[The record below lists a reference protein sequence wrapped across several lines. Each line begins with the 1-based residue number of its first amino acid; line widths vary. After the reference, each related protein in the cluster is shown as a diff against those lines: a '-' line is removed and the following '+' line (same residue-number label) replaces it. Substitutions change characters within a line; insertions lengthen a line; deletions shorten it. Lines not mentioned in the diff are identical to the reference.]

1 MPTEREWTEAFR
13 RLDKGESSYESEAK
27 RLGVGKGTVY
37 RHHIQELQRMVNRE
51 RSELSRV
58 SEELS
63 KAKQRLAMLEAEHK
77 QKRQALEQSLQIRV
91 KELSSKLQALEE
103 EKKRVEGEISRSR
116 EKLSATLQELNRVLT
131 TQERLKNLGVD
142 KVASLT
148 EFVEGYEALGF
159 SAQQVQKLVV
169 WRQSL
174 AKMGIDPDK
183 VFELAKKRRS
193 LEGQIS
199 ELEKERRR
207 VEGIVKKLKVEH
219 RRLFEET
226 TSLQAEALK
235 LGKLG
240 KVVKLGMIVVPCKL
254 CGMEGVFVKLRTAS
268 EYKSM
273 MRSGAALQYR
283 CIYCG
288 RWAVYTPWEILSAIG
303 LLATPELKEVGVRT
317 STIKE

>member
-1 MPTEREWTEAFR
+1 MPTEREWAEAFK
-13 RLDKGESSYESEAK
+13 RLDSEISSYEAEAK

-37 RHHIQELQRMVNRE
+37 RHHTAELQRRINE
-51 RSELSRV
+51 EKSELSRV
-58 SEELS
+58 RDELT
-63 KAKQRLAMLEAEHK
+63 KARQKLWKLE
-77 QKRQALEQSLQIRV
+77 S
-91 KELSSKLQALEE
+91 
-103 EKKRVEGEISRSR
+103 EKKRIEGDLSQARG
-116 EKLSATLQELNRVLT
+116 KLSATLQELNRVLAT
-131 TQERLKNLGVD
+131 YERLKNLGLD
-142 KVASLT
+142 KVESLT

-183 VFELAKKRRS
+183 LFELAKKRRS

-207 VEGIVKKLKVEH
+207 VEGTVKKLKNEH

-240 KVVKLGMIVVPCKL
+240 KVVRLGIIVLPCKL
-254 CGMEGVFVKLRTAS
+254 CGMEGIFVKLHTAS

-303 LLATPELKEVGVRT
+303 LLAAPELKEVRT
-317 STIKE
+317 PTVKD

>member
-1 MPTEREWTEAFR
+1 MATEREWAEAFR

-37 RHHIQELQRMVNRE
+37 RHHIMELQRMVNRE

-58 SEELS
+58 REEMS
-63 KAKQRLAMLEAEHK
+63 KAEHRLAMLEAEYK
-77 QKRQALEQSLQIRV
+77 QKRQVLEQSLQIRV
-91 KELSSKLQALEE
+91 KELSSMLQALEE

-116 EKLSATLQELNRVLT
+116 EKLTVNLQELNRVIT

-142 KVASLT
+142 KVVSLT

-183 VFELAKKRRS
+183 LFELAKKRRS

-199 ELEKERRR
+199 GLEKERRR
-207 VEGIVKKLKVEH
+207 VEGIVKKLKEEQ
-219 RRLFEET
+219 RRLFDET

-240 KVVKLGMIVVPCKL
+240 KVVKLGMMVIPCKV
-254 CGMEGVFVKLRTAS
+254 CGMEGIFVKLHTAS
-268 EYKSM
+268 EYRGM

-288 RWAVYTPWEILSAIG
+288 QWATYTPWEILTAIG
-303 LLATPELKEVGVRT
+303 LLATPELKEAWTTTV
-317 STIKE
+317 KD

>member
-1 MPTEREWTEAFR
+1 MPTEREWAEAFK
-13 RLDKGESSYESEAK
+13 RLDSEISSYEAEAK

-37 RHHIQELQRMVNRE
+37 RHHIAELQRKINME
-51 RSELSRV
+51 KSELSRV
-58 SEELS
+58 RDELT
-63 KAKQRLAMLEAEHK
+63 KAKQRLQELE
-77 QKRQALEQSLQIRV
+77 
-91 KELSSKLQALEE
+91 KEKNRIEDKICHA
-103 EKKRVEGEISRSR
+103 R
-116 EKLSATLQELNRVLT
+116 EKLSATLQELNRVIT
-131 TQERLKNLGVD
+131 SQERLKKLGVD

-159 SAQQVQKLVV
+159 GAQQVQKLVV

-183 VFELAKKRRS
+183 LGEFVEKRGS
-193 LEGQIS
+193 LEKQLS

-207 VEGIVKKLKVEH
+207 VEGTVKKLKNEH

-240 KVVKLGMIVVPCKL
+240 KVVRLGIIVLPCKL
-254 CGMEGVFVKLRTAS
+254 CGMEGIFVKLHTAS

-303 LLATPELKEVGVRT
+303 LLAAPELKEVRT
-317 STIKE
+317 PTVKD

>member
-1 MPTEREWTEAFR
+1 MPTELEWAEAFR
-13 RLDKGESSYESEAK
+13 RLDCGESSYEAEAR

-37 RHHIQELQRMVNRE
+37 RHHIAALQRRINVKK
-51 RSELSRV
+51 SELSRV
-58 SEELS
+58 TDELF
-63 KAKQRLAMLEAEHK
+63 KAQ
-77 QKRQALEQSLQIRV
+77 QSLQTLI
-91 KELSSKLQALEE
+91 KERRRL
-103 EKKRVEGEISRSR
+103 EGEIGQARG
-116 EKLSATLQELNRVLT
+116 KLSAALQELNRVLAT
-131 TQERLKNLGVD
+131 YERLKNLGLD

-148 EFVEGYEALGF
+148 EFIDGYEALGF

-183 VFELAKKRRS
+183 LFELAKKRRS

-219 RRLFEET
+219 RRLFEEI

-240 KVVKLGMIVVPCKL
+240 KVVKLGMIVIPCKV
-254 CGMEGVFVKLRTAS
+254 CGMEGIFVKLHTAS
-268 EYKSM
+268 EYRGM

-288 RWAVYTPWEILSAIG
+288 RWTVYTPWEILSAIG
-303 LLATPELKEVGVRT
+303 LLATPELKAIRT
-317 STIKE
+317 PTVKD

>member
-1 MPTEREWTEAFR
+1 MPTELEWAEAFR
-13 RLDKGESSYESEAK
+13 RLDSGESSYETEAR

-37 RHHIQELQRMVNRE
+37 RHHIAALQRRINVKK
-51 RSELSRV
+51 SELNRITD
-58 SEELS
+58 ELS
-63 KAKQRLAMLEAEHK
+63 KAQ
-77 QKRQALEQSLQIRV
+77 QSLQTLI
-91 KELSSKLQALEE
+91 KERRRL
-103 EKKRVEGEISRSR
+103 R
-116 EKLSATLQELNRVLT
+116 EKLSAVLQELNRVLAT
-131 TQERLKNLGVD
+131 YERLKNLGLD

-148 EFVEGYEALGF
+148 EFIDGYEALGF
-159 SAQQVQKLVV
+159 SAQQVQKLAA

-174 AKMGIDPDK
+174 EKMGIDPDNLGEF
-183 VFELAKKRRS
+183 VEKRGS
-193 LEGQIS
+193 LQKQLS

-207 VEGIVKKLKVEH
+207 LNGTVKKLKNEH
-219 RRLFEET
+219 RRLFEKI
-226 TSLQAEALK
+226 TSLKAEALK

-240 KVVKLGMIVVPCKL
+240 KVVKLGMIVLPCKL
-254 CGMEGVFVKLRTAS
+254 CGMEGIFVKLHTAS

-317 STIKE
+317 PTNKE

>member
-1 MPTEREWTEAFR
+1 MPTEREWAEAFR

-37 RHHIQELQRMVNRE
+37 RHHIMELQRMVNRE

-58 SEELS
+58 REEMS
-63 KAKQRLAMLEAEHK
+63 KAEHRLAMLEAEYK
-77 QKRQALEQSLQIRV
+77 QKRQVLEQSLQIRV
-91 KELSSKLQALEE
+91 KELSSMLQALEE

-116 EKLSATLQELNRVLT
+116 EKLTVNLQELNRVIT

-142 KVASLT
+142 KVVSLT

-183 VFELAKKRRS
+183 LFELAKKRRS

-199 ELEKERRR
+199 GLEKERRR
-207 VEGIVKKLKVEH
+207 VEGIVKKLKEEQ
-219 RRLFEET
+219 RRLFDET

-240 KVVKLGMIVVPCKL
+240 KVVKLGMMVIPCKV
-254 CGMEGVFVKLRTAS
+254 CGMEGIFVKLHTAS
-268 EYKSM
+268 EYRGM

-288 RWAVYTPWEILSAIG
+288 QWATYTPWEILTAIG
-303 LLATPELKEVGVRT
+303 LLATPELKEAWTTTV
-317 STIKE
+317 KD

>member
-1 MPTEREWTEAFR
+1 MPTELEWAEAFR
-13 RLDKGESSYESEAK
+13 RLDSGESSYETEAR

-37 RHHIQELQRMVNRE
+37 RHHIAELQRRINVKK
-51 RSELSRV
+51 SELSRV
-58 SEELS
+58 TDELS
-63 KAKQRLAMLEAEHK
+63 KAQ
-77 QKRQALEQSLQIRV
+77 QSLQTLI
-91 KELSSKLQALEE
+91 KERRRL
-103 EKKRVEGEISRSR
+103 R
-116 EKLSATLQELNRVLT
+116 EKLSAVLQELNRVLAT
-131 TQERLKNLGVD
+131 YERLKNLGLD

-148 EFVEGYEALGF
+148 EFIDGYEALGF
-159 SAQQVQKLVV
+159 SAQQVQKLAA

-174 AKMGIDPDK
+174 EKMGIDPDNLGEF
-183 VFELAKKRRS
+183 VEKRGS
-193 LEGQIS
+193 LQKQLS

-207 VEGIVKKLKVEH
+207 LNGTVKKLKNEH
-219 RRLFEET
+219 RRLFEKI
-226 TSLQAEALK
+226 TSLKAEALK

-240 KVVKLGMIVVPCKL
+240 KVVKLGMIVLPCKL
-254 CGMEGVFVKLRTAS
+254 CGMEGIFVKLHTAS

-317 STIKE
+317 PTNKE

>member
-1 MPTEREWTEAFR
+1 VMPTELEWAEAFK
-13 RLDKGESSYESEAK
+13 RLDSGESSYETEAK

-37 RHHIQELQRMVNRE
+37 RHHIATLQRRINVKK
-51 RSELSRV
+51 SELSRITD
-58 SEELS
+58 ELS
-63 KAKQRLAMLEAEHK
+63 KAQ
-77 QKRQALEQSLQIRV
+77 QSLQTLV
-91 KELSSKLQALEE
+91 KERRRL
-103 EKKRVEGEISRSR
+103 EGEIGQAR
-116 EKLSATLQELNRVLT
+116 EKLSAVLQELNRVLAT
-131 TQERLKNLGVD
+131 YERLKNLGLD

-148 EFVEGYEALGF
+148 EFIDGYEALGF

-183 VFELAKKRRS
+183 LFELAKKRRS

-219 RRLFEET
+219 RRLFEEI

-240 KVVKLGMIVVPCKL
+240 KVVKLGMIVVPCKV
-254 CGMEGVFVKLRTAS
+254 CGMEGVFVKLHTAS
-268 EYKSM
+268 EYRGM

-303 LLATPELKEVGVRT
+303 LLATPELKEVRT
-317 STIKE
+317 PTIKE